1 MQKGLS
7 NDWIKALNL
16 RKKDIDEFH
25 NRNSFDMKWCFLFIS
40 TFFAMQVSAQK
51 KVTPAGRSAITGI
64 SFPSETKQ
72 DKRGISIT
80 AARILLNDESKK
92 YQSSVDETE
101 VFILPSQKAS
111 GYSSDSLVNA
121 LEEEGWDVLP
131 FEKDNRYGW
140 LKKGDEY
147 AMIFFSTEA
156 KSTNLYFGKA
166 KNRPVFNPTVT
177 AQDNNAVPSQTIN
190 NTPAQSTTVP
200 ASSTPGTFTFVRTNW
215 DDGWVSTI
223 QSDKVVVTKGSI
235 RVYIYFPIQHNDETR
250 RQGRDY
256 YWDNYIAKQF
266 GILSK
271 QYQDKGEVIGALKP
285 PYIEGLAIDP
295 ATGKN
300 CFLGFYVTSASGI
313 MYPTLVVAP
322 DAKTLCA
329 NFPNAND
336 DYKSEIPAMRGYNKF
351 AIAQS
356 DLTGTWKGGDFGA
369 MNYYNAYSGNYQGM
383 GAVATSDEFTFNAD
397 GTYSS
402 KHSGAMGMV
411 GNMQTY
417 SQNYKGKATVSN
429 WEIVLPNRFE
439 GKTSTYYA
447 YFEVIPG
454 GRVLHLQD
462 KQYKGMT
469 YALVRKQ

>member
-1 MQKGLS
+1 MRICFALILTCFFFLS
-7 NDWIKALNL
+7 
-16 RKKDIDEFH
+16 F
-25 NRNSFDMKWCFLFIS
+25 
-40 TFFAMQVSAQK
+40 AQK
-51 KVTPAGRSAITGI
+51 KVKPAGRSAITGI
-64 SFPSETKQ
+64 RLPAETKQ

-80 AARILLNDESKK
+80 AARLLLNDESKK
-92 YQSSVDETE
+92 YQSSIDETE

-121 LEEEGWDVLP
+121 LEEEGWEVLP

-177 AQDNNAVPSQTIN
+177 AKDNNTVQSQTIN
-190 NTPAQSTTVP
+190 NTPAQATTVP
-200 ASSTPGTFTFVRTNW
+200 ATSTSGTFTFNRTNW

-223 QSDKVVVTKGSI
+223 ENDKVVVTKGVI
-235 RVYIYFPIQHNDETR
+235 KVYIYFPIQHNDETR

-266 GILSK
+266 RILSK
-271 QYQDKGEVIGALKP
+271 QYQDKGEVMSVFQP
-285 PYIEGLAIDP
+285 PYIEGKAIDP

-300 CFLGFYVTSASGI
+300 CFLGFYVTTGSGI

-322 DAKTLCA
+322 DAATLWA
-329 NFPNAND
+329 TFPKAND
-336 DYKSEIPAMRGYNKF
+336 LNNSDIPVMRNYNKF

-356 DLTGTWKGGDFGA
+356 DLTGTWSGGDFGA

-383 GAVATSDEFTFNAD
+383 GAVAMSDEFTFNAD

-402 KHSGAMGMV
+402 KHSGASGMV
-411 GNMQTY
+411 GSMQTY
-417 SQNYKGKATVSN
+417 TQNYKGKATVSN
-429 WEIVLPNRFE
+429 WEIILPGRHG

-447 YFEVIPG
+447 YFEIVNG

-462 KQYKGMT
+462 KQYSGTT